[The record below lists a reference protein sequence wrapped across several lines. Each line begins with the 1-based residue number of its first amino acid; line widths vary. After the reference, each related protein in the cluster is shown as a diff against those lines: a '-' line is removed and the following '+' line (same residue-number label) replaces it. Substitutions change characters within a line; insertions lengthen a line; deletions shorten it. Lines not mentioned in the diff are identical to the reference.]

1 MSQDSE
7 TSSELVE
14 SAVEAAEA
22 NEDWW
27 ISEWTKFPTVTLDSG
42 GNWHYWDIPDDSG
55 VYSDDWKR
63 GEAIARD
70 TVAQMQKFP
79 DGSTVLRR
87 IVHEMD
93 QDSSIGQ
100 GFLTRIEDMLTN
112 PDLYLDSLE
121 PGSVR
126 KKIREEAAAAQ
137 KTSG

>member
-1 MSQDSE
+1 MSHEGE

-14 SAVEAAEA
+14 AAVETAEA

-27 ISEWTKFPTVTLDSG
+27 TTEWTKFPTVTLDSEG
-42 GNWHYWDIPDDSG
+42 GWHYWDIPDDSG
-55 VYSDDWKR
+55 VYGDDWKR
-63 GEAIARD
+63 GEALARD
-70 TVAQMQKFP
+70 TVAQMQRFP

-87 IVHEMD
+87 IVREMD

-126 KKIREEAAAAQ
+126 EKIKALAAAE
-137 KTSG
+137 KN